1 MSTKIT
7 LSSGGNNNRWAF
19 YGTRKQIIEWIR
31 EHGDITLENPVFI
44 GGKTCESNIHTELV
58 IDLQYVYDQEQT
70 YADYIKSYFVD
81 IYDVE
86 RVKVEIRPRIDSKDS
101 MITTLNRVVV
111 ASGCKFS
118 EIVDELETEWF
129 KPAKSY
135 AQQTVQLFSD
145 APEPNV
151 ILSAKPPTSIQ
162 ITEEETQP
170 SHAYTAPETAH

>member
-1 MSTKIT
+1 MNSAPGQVGHVVCPPLLSTKIT
-7 LSSGGNNNRWAF
+7 LTSGGNTNRWAF
-19 YGTRKQIIEWIR
+19 YGTRKQILN
-31 EHGDITLENPVFI
+31 GFVNM
-44 GGKTCESNIHTELV
+44 
-58 IDLQYVYDQEQT
+58 YVYDQEQT

-111 ASGCKFS
+111 ASGSKFS

-129 KPAKSY
+129 KPAQSY

-145 APEPNV
+145 APAPNV

-162 ITEEETQP
+162 ITEEDTQP
-170 SHAYTAPETAH
+170 SHAYTEPEAAH